1 MYHLVCRTQ
10 PPSSYAPIRLEWI
23 QYLEYIDKA
32 LTVLV
37 YNLHRV
43 ECTIRTLGQSIHS
56 AIDLLSSV
64 SLDEVDVEEVV
75 DVDVE
80 LVFEANGSV
89 LWRIRLPSTL
99 GDGCASACSFDCS
112 KLSRFCRLADFRI
125 DGSYRSIVC
134 KSITTRST
142 ANSRHVRQPI
152 PRQPRLLPSPNHH
165 HRQSVDVKRS
175 RLQVWYPHRRRACAC
190 QSLVWPARSAC
201 ITSPCRCKSIK
212 LSQPSQRLLSN
223 CSSPSSYRKQLC

>member
-1 MYHLVCRTQ
+1 MWSMRLMLWSLSWKQTVAY
-10 PPSSYAPIRLEWI
+10 SGAYA
-23 QYLEYIDKA
+23 
-32 LTVLV
+32 
-37 YNLHRV
+37 
-43 ECTIRTLGQSIHS
+43 C
-56 AIDLLSSV
+56 
-64 SLDEVDVEEVV
+64 
-75 DVDVE
+75 
-80 LVFEANGSV
+80 
-89 LWRIRLPSTL
+89 
-99 GDGCASACSFDCS
+99 
-112 KLSRFCRLADFRI
+112 CRLWAMVVPALAPSI
-125 DGSYRSIVC
+125 ARSSRASVAWLTFE
-134 KSITTRST
+134 SMDPVDRLQVNTHSFNS
-142 ANSRHVRQPI
+142 NSRHVRQPI

>member
-1 MYHLVCRTQ
+1 MLSSHV
-10 PPSSYAPIRLEWI
+10 PPSMPHTATVCSYSIGWI

-152 PRQPRLLPSPNHH
+152 PRQPRLLPSPNHR
-165 HRQSVDVKRS
+165 HRRSVDVKRS
-175 RLQVWYPHRRRACAC
+175 RLQVWYPHRRACAC

-201 ITSPCRCKSIK
+201 TTSPCRCKPIK
-212 LSQPSQRLLSN
+212 LTQSSQ
-223 CSSPSSYRKQLC
+223 